1 MMTKYCPDWV
11 FDATV
16 SEVAMQFLLR
26 EYPLTQIAGKH
37 AQGLSKL
44 YLPIEMIEV
53 LSGAELL
60 LSFLSE
66 INANEEA
73 VNHLSGF
80 SFFRVYFKST
90 KIRRN
95 LNTLFAVDAGSNN
108 RDYSSTKSLKAFR
121 AYVHSLRGDVD
132 MPTNHGW
139 SLSLVHELPKLA
151 NISKNLTDSMG
162 LEIKDILP

>member
-1 MMTKYCPDWV
+1 MTEKYCPDWV

-26 EYPLTQIAGKH
+26 DYPLSQIAQKH

-44 YLPIEMIEV
+44 YLPIEITEL

-80 SFFRVYFKST
+80 SYFRVNYKSNKT
-90 KIRRN
+90 VEN
-95 LNTLFAVDAGSNN
+95 STLLYLRSMQAPI
-108 RDYSSTKSLKAFR
+108 YEIIMSLK
-121 AYVHSLRGDVD
+121 H
-132 MPTNHGW
+132 
-139 SLSLVHELPKLA
+139 
-151 NISKNLTDSMG
+151 
-162 LEIKDILP
+162 